1 MTLTGTVA
9 RRLSIHRATTIGPK
23 SSPFQVVLKN
33 TYIVK
38 DPSHVAT
45 SAPVNRSQSLL
56 TTNHR
61 IPTLAPPRSER
72 ARIEA
77 LLSDVWSRDIL
88 PFPGMTTRSR
98 SEHLVRSS
106 ASSVMRK
113 LSVASI
119 ASSFGRR
126 PGSLTSLHKAWTD
139 ADTGDGDEDSGR
151 GEKTSGEEPI
161 DWKMPFGEDSDAGGK
176 ARLSMIEDEQGTK
189 DRVEQDGPS
198 PRTSDSNRR
207 GTVHSSGSAPRRLAW
222 AQDERRVASLS
233 PVSTSAA
240 NSVQLSRR
248 PSKQSLVSSEKENCQ
263 PVEKVPE
270 VGQQPRRV
278 RRARTLKEGL
288 KKDNVIS
295 GIRGIF
301 R

>member
-1 MTLTGTVA
+1 MT
-9 RRLSIHRATTIGPK
+9 
-23 SSPFQVVLKN
+23 
-33 TYIVK
+33 
-38 DPSHVAT
+38 T

-77 LLSDVWSRDIL
+77 LLSDVWSREIL

-139 ADTGDGDEDSGR
+139 GETGDGDEDSGR
-151 GEKTSGEEPI
+151 APEKSSGEEPI
-161 DWKMPFGEDSDAGGK
+161 EWKMPFGEDSDTGGK
-176 ARLSMIEDEQGTK
+176 PRLSMIKDEQGTK
-189 DRVEQDGPS
+189 DRVGQDGSS
-198 PRTSDSNRR
+198 PRTSDSNRH
-207 GTVHSSGSAPRRLAW
+207 GTVHSPGSAPRRLAW
-222 AQDERRVASLS
+222 AQDEKGGASLS
-233 PVSTSAA
+233 PVATSTA
-240 NSVQLSRR
+240 NSVQLSQRQ
-248 PSKQSLVSSEKENCQ
+248 SKQSLVPSEKENYQ
-263 PVEKVPE
+263 PVQKASE
-270 VGQQPRRV
+270 VDQQPRRV
-278 RRARTLKEGL
+278 RRSRTLKEGL